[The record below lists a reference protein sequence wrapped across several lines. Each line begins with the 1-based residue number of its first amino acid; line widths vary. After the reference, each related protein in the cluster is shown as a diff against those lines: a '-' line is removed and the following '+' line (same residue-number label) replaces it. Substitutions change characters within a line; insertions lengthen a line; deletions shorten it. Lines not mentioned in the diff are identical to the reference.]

1 MNSSSAV
8 HVAGPVDGCGGIAD
22 SEVGR
27 FFATQRQAILP
38 AAKAL
43 ASGSGFMCRHRLPAT
58 NSTMA
63 SAAAEPSDEV
73 GSVRATAEVLAF
85 SGFIK
90 ST

>member
-1 MNSSSAV
+1 MV
-8 HVAGPVDGCGGIAD
+8 HLAGPVDGCGGIAD
-22 SEVGR
+22 SKVGR

-43 ASGSGFMCRHRLPAT
+43 ASGLMCRHRLPAT

-85 SGFIK
+85 SEFIK
-90 ST
+90 SP